1 VRRGEVWRYEP
12 VIARA
17 GQSTTRLIVSADSIN
32 RNDALPVVYVMH
44 LVDTDPRS
52 LLAVRI
58 GEHGWALATEVD
70 RPVRKRLTEKLGEA
84 TAAELDQVDA
94 ALRAVFDLE

>member
-17 GQSTTRLIVSADSIN
+17 GQSTSRLIVSADSIN

-44 LVDTDPRS
+44 VVDTDPRS

-58 GEHGWALATEVD
+58 GEHGWALATEID
-70 RPVRKRLTEKLGEA
+70 RPVRKRLTERLGEA
-84 TAAELDQVDA
+84 TATEMDQVDA
-94 ALRAVFDLE
+94 ALRAVFDL

>member
-1 VRRGEVWRYEP
+1 MRRGEVWRYEP
-12 VIARA
+12 VIARV
-17 GQSTTRLIVSADSIN
+17 GQSTTRLIVSADSVN

-44 LVDTDPRS
+44 VVDSDPAS

-58 GEHGWALATEVD
+58 GEQGWALATEID

-84 TAAELDQVDA
+84 TTAEMEQIDN
-94 ALRAVFDLE
+94 ALRAVFDL

>member
-17 GQSTTRLIVSADSIN
+17 GQSTTRLIVSADSVN
-32 RNDALPVVYVMH
+32 RNEALPVVYVMH
-44 LVDTDPRS
+44 VVDSDPDS
-52 LLAVRI
+52 LLAIRI
-58 GEHGWALATEVD
+58 DENGWALATEID

-84 TAAELDQVDA
+84 TTAEMEQVDT
-94 ALRAVFDLE
+94 ALRAVFDL